1 MQETRGE
8 IYTLPSSKGIWL
20 DNIIKRMSSL
30 YCTFEEK
37 TDTLPNGINL
47 SYKNISGEQIGPEI
61 SSFIMRSYII
71 KKVLTVNIDGKKTFY
86 LSPVNI
92 VIDSIDRSYTKLINK
107 KAVDNIKII
116 LNNHHFK
123 QCKNVDDIKEWIH
136 LVKDLNLRF
145 LNL

>member
-71 KKVLTVNIDGKKTFY
+71 KKGSCTTTCFGRNPSKFNIISIIFKR
-86 LSPVNI
+86 NI
-92 VIDSIDRSYTKLINK
+92 FRSKL
-107 KAVDNIKII
+107 
-116 LNNHHFK
+116 
-123 QCKNVDDIKEWIH
+123 W
-136 LVKDLNLRF
+136 
-145 LNL
+145 